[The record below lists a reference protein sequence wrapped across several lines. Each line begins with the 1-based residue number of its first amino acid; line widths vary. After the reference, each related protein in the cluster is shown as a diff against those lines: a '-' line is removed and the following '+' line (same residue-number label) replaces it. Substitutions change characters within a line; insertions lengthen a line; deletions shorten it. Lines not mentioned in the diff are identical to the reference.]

1 MKQVDFLGK
10 GFSYPFRME
19 NNEIASSEGVELVE
33 ESIRILLG
41 TRKGERVMRPD
52 FGADLDSVVFNSIEA
67 NTVAMIRFYIKE
79 CLDKWEPRINVEDV
93 NVFPDEAEGNKIFIE
108 IEYEMRSSNSKHNMV
123 YPFYL
128 EGSK

>member
-1 MKQVDFLGK
+1 MNNVDFLGK
-10 GFSYPFRME
+10 GFSYPFRTTDRA
-19 NNEIASSEGVELVE
+19 IVPSEGAELVE

-52 FGADLDSVVFNSIEA
+52 FGADLESVVFNALSS
-67 NTVAMIRFYIKE
+67 NTISMISYYVKE
-79 CLDKWEPRINVEDV
+79 CLDKWEPRIEVLG
-93 NVFPDEAEGNKIFIE
+93 VFARVDQAEGNKVEIE
-108 IEYEMRSSNSKHNMV
+108 IEYEILANNSKQNMV